1 MSSVA
6 DPDLELKGGSGGGGE
21 GGFDLLALLAFF
33 PTVISSF
40 FTQNSWGPGPSP
52 RSATDLDRKRSIL
65 SSQFASEYHRHPR
78 ALDRPL
84 LLLAFLGD
92 EYP

>member
-6 DPDLELKGGSGGGGE
+6 DPDLELNGGGGGGGRE
-21 GGFDLLALLAFF
+21 GGLDLLALLGFF
-33 PTVISSF
+33 PSVISSF
-40 FTQNSWGPGPSP
+40 FTQNNLGPGPSP
-52 RSATDLDRKRSIL
+52 RSATDLDRECSIL

-84 LLLAFLGD
+84 CAAGNLGR
-92 EYP
+92 

>member
-6 DPDLELKGGSGGGGE
+6 DPDLELNGGGGE
-21 GGFDLLALLAFF
+21 REGGLDLLALLGFF
-33 PTVISSF
+33 PSVISSF
-40 FTQNSWGPGPSP
+40 FTQNNLGRGPSP
-52 RSATDLDRKRSIL
+52 RSATDLDRERSIL

-84 LLLAFLGD
+84 CAAGILGR
-92 EYP
+92 

>member
-6 DPDLELKGGSGGGGE
+6 DPDFELREGVGGGGRAV
-21 GGFDLLALLAFF
+21 FIYLHCWPFF
-33 PTVISSF
+33 PLVISSF
-40 FTQNSWGPGPSP
+40 FTQNNWGPGPSP

-84 LLLAFLGD
+84 CAAGILGR
-92 EYP
+92 

>member
-6 DPDLELKGGSGGGGE
+6 DPDPELKGGSGGE
-21 GGFDLLALLAFF
+21 GGFDLLPLLAFF

-40 FTQNSWGPGPSP
+40 FTRNGWGPGPSP
-52 RSATDLDRKRSIL
+52 RSATNLDRKRSIL
-65 SSQFASEYHRHPR
+65 SSQFDSEYYRHPR

-84 LLLAFLGD
+84 CAAGILGR
-92 EYP
+92 